1 MEKVLDH
8 THAYHKT
15 AIRLAVF
22 MVIVGICLLIAGL
35 VIPPQGEI
43 HSSVLIAF
51 GEIITF
57 AFTLIGSVIGVS
69 AHYKSIIK
77 QILTHNEKVSD
88 QPH

>member
-1 MEKVLDH
+1 MEKILDQNH
-8 THAYHKT
+8 SYHKT
-15 AIRLAVF
+15 ALRLAVF
-22 MVIVGICLLIAGL
+22 MVIVGVGLLITGL
-35 VIPPQGEI
+35 IIPPKGEI

-57 AFTLIGSVIGVS
+57 AFTIIGSVIGVS

-88 QPH
+88 QSD